1 MRKSNILI
9 IIISIILGFT
19 SLKANSEKKEALTID
34 LEKAEQF
41 FAEAK
46 SLSDKDNK
54 KLWGK
59 EIYGPLIFVDK
70 KTRFIVT
77 NEPDK
82 KGKFKKQGSLY
93 IGELPE
99 KFGPSNSSIKFSG
112 KKWSIIIWED
122 FVKSDRFNRNQL
134 MMHELWHRIQ
144 EDIGFPGNAV
154 RSNHLNELWGRIL
167 IKLEW
172 RALQKAL
179 TSLEEEKIESIK
191 DALIFRNYRR
201 SLFENA
207 EFNENKGESHEGL
220 AEYTGLVLSG
230 FDRNRQLEH
239 VFGKMK
245 TNENAKSLLLMWAY
259 PSGASYCFLL
269 DDLNINWRKDSKS
282 PVDLGKLLQK
292 AINFDIPENIEKEAE
307 KRYIKY
313 NGDLLI
319 TKEIETEKE
328 IQKLITK
335 YTETFVNNKIISFPG
350 IGLNITFDPRETFS
364 LKDHGTIYKASRITD
379 VWGIIEVSEGEI
391 LINDGWEKLI
401 LTADNLNISSNAING
416 KGWNLKLK
424 KSWKIKETESG
435 NYTIK
440 IKLVFVFIR
449 TLIFIV
455 FPLTF
460 IIALIV
466 FYRKYRKRNN
476 LKKAK

>member
-1 MRKSNILI
+1 M
-9 IIISIILGFT
+9 
-19 SLKANSEKKEALTID
+19 
-34 LEKAEQF
+34 
-41 FAEAK
+41 
-46 SLSDKDNK
+46 
-54 KLWGK
+54 
-59 EIYGPLIFVDK
+59 IFVDK
-70 KTRFIVT
+70 ETRFIIT
-77 NEPDK
+77 NKPDK

-93 IGELPE
+93 IGKLPK
-99 KFGPSNSSIKFSG
+99 KFGPSNSSIEFSG
-112 KKWSIIIWED
+112 KKWSIIIWEGLEN
-122 FVKSDRFNRNQL
+122 SDQFNQNML

-144 EDIGFPGNAV
+144 EDIGFPGNVV

-179 TSLEEEKIESIK
+179 TSSGEEKIESIK

-207 EFNENKGESHEGL
+207 EFNENMGESHEGL

-230 FDRNRQLEH
+230 FDRNRQLEQ

-245 TNENAKSLLLMWAY
+245 TNENARSLLLMWAY

-292 AINFDIPENIEKEAE
+292 AINFDIPENIEQEAE

-313 NGDLLI
+313 NGDPLI
-319 TKEIETEKE
+319 TKETETEKE
-328 IQKLITK
+328 IQKLINK
-335 YTETFVNNKIISFPG
+335 YTETFVNNEIISFPG

-364 LKDHGTIYKASRITD
+364 LEDHGTIYKASRITD
-379 VWGIIEVSEGEI
+379 IWGIIEVYEGEI
-391 LINDGWEKLI
+391 LVNDGWKKLI
-401 LTADNLNISSNAING
+401 LTAENLKISDNKING

-424 KSWKIKETESG
+424 KSWNIKETESG

-440 IKLVFVFIR
+440 IKQVFVFTRI
-449 TLIFIV
+449 LIFIV

-460 IIALIV
+460 IIVLIV
-466 FYRKYRKRNN
+466 IYRRCRKRKN
-476 LKKAK
+476 LNKLND